1 MEWRLHDD
9 GKGID
14 ISQSGLGLTLF
25 TASAFLSRLTGDSL
39 TMHIGPRRLLVFS
52 LPIAFVGFLGILLIS
67 GGPLLFASYVLI
79 GIGCANTVPVFYSLL
94 GTQKE
99 MPIADAVAAVSTIG
113 YVGILLAP
121 AVLGFIG
128 RAFSLYASF
137 ALVTGLLIVMYFMAM
152 RLLGKFEV

>member
-1 MEWRLHDD
+1 M
-9 GKGID
+9 KAVAAA
-14 ISQSGLGLTLF
+14 ISC
-25 TASAFLSRLTGDSL
+25 
-39 TMHIGPRRLLVFS
+39 
-52 LPIAFVGFLGILLIS
+52 
-67 GGPLLFASYVLI
+67 GPLLFASYVLI

>member
-1 MEWRLHDD
+1 MTTE
-9 GKGID
+9 KGID

-25 TASAFLSRLTGDSL
+25 TASAFLVRLIGDTL
-39 TMHIGPRRLLVFS
+39 TMHLGPRRLLAFS
-52 LPIAFVGFLGILLIS
+52 LPISFVGFLGILLIS

-79 GIGCANTVPVFYSLL
+79 GMGCANTVPVFYSLL

-99 MPIADAVAAVSTIG
+99 MPVADAVAAVSTIG

-128 RAFSLYASF
+128 RAFSLTISF
-137 ALVTGLLIVMYFMAM
+137 TLVTVLLIIMTVMAM
-152 RLLGKFEV
+152 RLLRER